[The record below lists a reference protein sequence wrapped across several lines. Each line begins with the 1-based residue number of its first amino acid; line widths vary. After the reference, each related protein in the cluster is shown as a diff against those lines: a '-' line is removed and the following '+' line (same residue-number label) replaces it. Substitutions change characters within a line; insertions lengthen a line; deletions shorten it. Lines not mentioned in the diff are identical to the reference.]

1 MLRVKNVALKMLSY
15 MVDIVVLE
23 VIFLKGLILFR
34 II

>member
-1 MLRVKNVALKMLSY
+1 MLRGKNIAFRMLSY

-23 VIFLKGLILFR
+23 VISLKGLILSR

>member
-1 MLRVKNVALKMLSY
+1 MLRVKNIAFRMLSY

-23 VIFLKGLILFR
+23 VISLKGLILSR